1 MIHLKAGQN
10 TALTADSVRFTAQTT
25 GTVELGALVVG
36 ENLRVRDEHDH
47 VCASRPS
54 APGVRFGG
62 SSVELALSQVRSD
75 AHAVLLFVAAG
86 HVLGPVTASFAE
98 NGVPAAEFVISPTS
112 GESSLICLEVYR
124 RGPGWKLRA
133 LGQGYAGGV
142 AQLLST
148 HGVPGQSASGAAAFG
163 HNAVNGVPSASG
175 GFGSGAQGDSFSG
188 SAQGGVP
195 GGAAFGGVPGGAA
208 HGGVPDGSAQGG
220 VPGGGAQGGMPGSAQ
235 GGVPGGAAHGGHV
248 PDGTVPVAPVHG
260 AGASAGPASGHA
272 AASTESLAQ
281 PTPAPGIP
289 LEVDH
294 GLQRMWMIFED
305 AARSAAALIS
315 ARDYAAKRLDQ
326 ELSEAVS
333 NPATRNTPAAEAAR
347 QAAQRRHD
355 ELIGRADTDHRRDS
369 DMLAREIAEA
379 DSVMPAALA
388 SWLAPAWT
396 TRAAASDGIRLGELY
411 APDRGDLRVP
421 YCVPV
426 PLNRP
431 LWVDTESSAAAS
443 RVVGA
448 LLARLVAAIP
458 DRPTRIDL
466 IDLTGGLR
474 SLATPLSPLLAGP
487 VITDHLD
494 ISPRLAEL
502 ANAAELAEIAYHAGE
517 VAPPKEH
524 RILVAADFPHGYQ
537 ATDVVRLGQLM
548 VRGDLIGLSL
558 LIVGTATPDAAD
570 APATLLSQ
578 SCRHLPTLPGTP
590 LFDPW
595 TGNAWE
601 LDLDM
606 LPLEPELQARYLR
619 M

>member
-36 ENLRVRDEHDH
+36 DDLRVRDEHDH

-86 HVLGPVTASFAE
+86 HVLGPVTASFAQ
-98 NGVPAAEFVISPTS
+98 NGVPAAEFVISPTA

-163 HNAVNGVPSASG
+163 HNAVNGVPSAPG

-188 SAQGGVP
+188 SAHGGVP
-195 GGAAFGGVPGGAA
+195 GGAAF
-208 HGGVPDGSAQGG
+208 
-220 VPGGGAQGGMPGSAQ
+220 

-333 NPATRNTPAAEAAR
+333 NPATRNTPAAEVAR

>member
-10 TALTADSVRFTAQTT
+10 TTLTADSVRFTAQTT

-36 ENLRVRDEHDH
+36 EDLRVRDEHDH

-75 AHAVLLFVAAG
+75 AHAVLLYVAAG

-98 NGVPAAEFVISPTS
+98 NGVPAAEFVISPTA
-112 GESSLICLEVYR
+112 GESSLICLEAYR

-163 HNAVNGVPSASG
+163 HNAANGVSSATG

-188 SAQGGVP
+188 SAHGGVP
-195 GGAAFGGVPGGAA
+195 GGAAFGGAPGGAA
-208 HGGVPDGSAQGG
+208 HGG
-220 VPGGGAQGGMPGSAQ
+220 VPGGGAQGGLPGSAH
-235 GGVPGGAAHGGHV
+235 GGVPGGVAHGGHV

-305 AARSAAALIS
+305 AARSAAALVS

-333 NPATRNTPAAEAAR
+333 NPATRNTPAADAAR
-347 QAAQRRHD
+347 HAAQRRHD
-355 ELIGRADTDHRRDS
+355 ELVGRADADHRRDS

-411 APDRGDLRVP
+411 APERGDLRIP

-474 SLATPLSPLLAGP
+474 GLATPLSPLLAGP
-487 VITDHLD
+487 VIADHLD

-537 ATDVVRLGQLM
+537 AADVVRLGQLM

-606 LPLEPELQARYLR
+606 LPVEPELQARYLR